1 MTTKLRFVSRNPH
14 KVAEVKTILQ
24 KAGILIVPVDF
35 AVEEIQTDDSNRLI
49 RHKAVAAYDRLRL
62 PLIVEHT
69 GLHLESL
76 EGLPGG
82 LTQVFWD
89 HLKADRFAEL
99 FGRRLNPRA
108 TARTQIA
115 YVDGTTISI
124 FSGAIDG
131 RIARVP
137 RGPRGFQWDCIFIP
151 KGHPRTFAEMSQRQK
166 NKISMRRQ
174 ALDKLVNHIQRRASD
189 GSAT

>member
-1 MTTKLRFVSRNPH
+1 MTKLRFVSRNPF
-14 KVAEVKTILQ
+14 KVAEAKVILER
-24 KAGILIVPVDF
+24 AGIQVVPVAF
-35 AVEEIQTDDSNRLI
+35 AIEEIQTDNSDRLI
-49 RHKAVAAYDRLRL
+49 RQKAVAAYERLRQ

-89 HLKADRFAEL
+89 HLEADRFAEM
-99 FGRRLNPRA
+99 FGRRSNPKA

-115 YVDGTTISI
+115 YVDGKTISI

-131 RIARVP
+131 RIAREP
-137 RGPRGFQWDCIFIP
+137 RGPRRFQWDCIFIP
-151 KGHPRTFAEMSQRQK
+151 KGHAKTFAEMGQRKK
-166 NKISMRRQ
+166 NAISMRRQ
-174 ALDKLVNHIQRRASD
+174 ALDKLAMHLQGGVSGRSTR
-189 GSAT
+189 